1 MTLDFYDHLETVFI
15 IERKFSFNWTGM
27 TADQWRSRWMVSL
40 KNYLE
45 VINSIAWI
53 ILCGRTGKTR
63 TVDEEDSLS
72 HFLPINQDSSPKV
85 SSHFYLS
92 PELFIATTQT
102 LNNFVY
108 FFRQIVLHGP
118 DRGLLQDQSRAA
130 AAEDCLSALI
140 ELHGRLSFGVWMY
153 SAGFVFISVRW
164 SPEWN
169 P

>member
-1 MTLDFYDHLETVFI
+1 M
-15 IERKFSFNWTGM
+15 
-27 TADQWRSRWMVSL
+27 

-130 AAEDCLSALI
+130 AADDCLSALI
-140 ELHGRLSFGVWMY
+140 ELHGRLSFGFECIPLDLSLY
-153 SAGFVFISVRW
+153 RFDGHQNGTPRIPLYLCPSGSRIVFGD
-164 SPEWN
+164 
-169 P
+169 